1 MEMEIEE
8 MKRANM
14 NKHDKAGKE
23 EEDRKWEGHWGQIIQ
38 KRFEI

>member
-8 MKRANM
+8 MKS
-14 NKHDKAGKE
+14 KHGHIKAGKEE
-23 EEDRKWEGHWGQIIQ
+23 EEDRKWEGNWGQIIQ